1 MFSWFWDTLYS
12 FSFRSVQHS
21 VIFGIAV
28 CDLIV
33 HCFFKIAFGV
43 NVKPAYMMRWYNQVK
58 GR

>member
-33 HCFFKIAFGV
+33 HCFFRIAFGV
-43 NVKPAYMMRWYNQVK
+43 NAPVPDYTNASYTPV
-58 GR
+58 